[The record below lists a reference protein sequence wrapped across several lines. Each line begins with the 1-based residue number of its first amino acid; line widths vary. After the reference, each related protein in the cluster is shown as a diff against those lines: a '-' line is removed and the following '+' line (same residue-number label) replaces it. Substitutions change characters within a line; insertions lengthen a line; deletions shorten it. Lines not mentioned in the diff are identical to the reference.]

1 VDLHEIQR
9 RVWELVGE
17 KDRMVGEMFL
27 FSVLVEEIG
36 ELAEALR
43 KKDRERISE
52 ELADVMFMVMSIANQ
67 FEVDLEARLVEKYL
81 SKSLEE
87 ISRSWRDVPWKR

>member
-1 VDLHEIQR
+1 MDLHEIQR

-43 KKDRERISE
+43 KREKERVAE
-52 ELADVMFMVMSIANQ
+52 ELTDVVFMAISIANQ
-67 FEVDLEARLVEKYL
+67 FEIDLESKLVEKYL

-87 ISRSWRDVPWKR
+87 ISKSWRDVPWKK

>member
-1 VDLHEIQR
+1 MDLHEIQK

-43 KKDRERISE
+43 KKDKEGVSE

-87 ISRSWRDVPWKR
+87 ISKSWRDVPWKG

>member
-1 VDLHEIQR
+1 MDLHEIQK

-43 KKDRERISE
+43 KKDKEGVSE

-87 ISRSWRDVPWKR
+87 ISRSWRDVPWKG